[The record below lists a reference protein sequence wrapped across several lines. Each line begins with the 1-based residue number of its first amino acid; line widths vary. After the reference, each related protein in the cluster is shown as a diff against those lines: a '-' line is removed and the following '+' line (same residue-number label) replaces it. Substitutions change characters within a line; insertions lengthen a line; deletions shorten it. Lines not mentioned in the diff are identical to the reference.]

1 MDIKKIIGERIRQ
14 ERLATNLNQ
23 PELAKKLNVS
33 KGTVSNW
40 ENGNRSP
47 DSEMLS
53 KLATFFGVTT
63 DYLLG
68 KTNIRDKTC
77 ESIFDGAGTV
87 NSKLSKVSQ
96 QHFSK
101 NDNNTDN
108 KTLLEFALNI
118 LKQNHIILE
127 KREDKNAA
135 KTLLT
140 ILDALIDNNTLNN
153 KNWNEDTMAMLISL
167 IRMYINNKE
176 KTTEQ

>member
-1 MDIKKIIGERIRQ
+1 MDIKKVIGDRIRQ
-14 ERLATNLNQ
+14 ERLSKNLNQ
-23 PELAKKLNVS
+23 PELAQKLNVA

-68 KTNIRDKTC
+68 KTDIRHKTYK
-77 ESIFDGAGTV
+77 SIFDGVGALSS
-87 NSKLSKVSQ
+87 NLSKVSQ

-101 NDNNTDN
+101 TDNDTDN
-108 KTLLEFALNI
+108 KTLVEFALNI
-118 LKQNHIILE
+118 LKQNHTILE
-127 KREDKNAA
+127 TREDKNAA
-135 KTLLT
+135 KTLIT
-140 ILDALIDNNTLNN
+140 ILDALIDNHTLNKEN
-153 KNWNEDTMAMLISL
+153 FNEDTMAIFISL
-167 IRMYINNKE
+167 IRMYINNKQ